1 MEIDRLS
8 GHFWEKRHNKVH
20 LVCRIFL
27 FLTDDCYLLQATILV
42 TPSPPFSLLY
52 PHPNPSPIRDPPP
65 PQLYYSLMFF
75 FFFLFSSP
83 NRIIQ
88 LFPNFCFLYQRL
100 REQKAIISL
109 NHLSKKKKNEGKRKM
124 KANLQYFVSFFFF
137 FLFISFVLFC
147 MRIYRR
153 LSFL

>member
-1 MEIDRLS
+1 MDIFEKNDTTKSISSAGSFCSWLMIVTCCRLQ
-8 GHFWEKRHNKVH
+8 FWWLPHRP
-20 LVCRIFL
+20 FL
-27 FLTDDCYLLQATILV
+27 YC
-42 TPSPPFSLLY
+42 TPTPI
-52 PHPNPSPIRDPPP
+52 HPQLGIPPP